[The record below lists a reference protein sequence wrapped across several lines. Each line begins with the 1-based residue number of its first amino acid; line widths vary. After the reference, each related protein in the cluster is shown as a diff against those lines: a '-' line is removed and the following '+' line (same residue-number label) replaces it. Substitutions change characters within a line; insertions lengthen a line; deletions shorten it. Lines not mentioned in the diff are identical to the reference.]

1 MPFPTALGTTKAVT
15 GGDFIPSASF
25 SPAWVELPGY
35 GCLGHPYEHCSNHSM
50 LRCANLLLWS
60 NHHGGI
66 DVGTPCPLPTSSW
79 EQYLCADVLL
89 MPHLCCR
96 LLVPSSPRHATG
108 RLRHPTT
115 PTTTA
120 PIPAQAATWQALR
133 RRPGRCSM
141 LAFAGAACR
150 VFGFFFFLL
159 FIHRNKLCGR
169 MAASCIPGGRR
180 GWVCLGLVGMDRVEY
195 CSCAKRDMV
204 PSMKAGLLGC
214 ATAQEVGTGAARPCL
229 PDTACIK
236 CSPPHRGPRL
246 SAGGVHQDDIFSKSF
261 YWLNTNVLCVF
272 SLTLCYFMFFSSPGL
287 LALLFTHPVLLR

>member
-1 MPFPTALGTTKAVT
+1 MPFPTALGTTKAVA

-60 NHHGGI
+60 NHRGGI

-141 LAFAGAACR
+141 LVFAGAACR
-150 VFGFFFFLL
+150 VFGFFFFAIYTQKQIVWEKGSEL
-159 FIHRNKLCGR
+159 HPWG
-169 MAASCIPGGRR
+169 AQG
-180 GWVCLGLVGMDRVEY
+180 LGLPGVSGYGQGGILLLCQKGYGAQHEGWAAGMCHSTGSGDR
-195 CSCAKRDMV
+195 S
-204 PSMKAGLLGC
+204 SKAMP
-214 ATAQEVGTGAARPCL
+214 A
-229 PDTACIK
+229 
-236 CSPPHRGPRL
+236 
-246 SAGGVHQDDIFSKSF
+246 
-261 YWLNTNVLCVF
+261 
-272 SLTLCYFMFFSSPGL
+272 
-287 LALLFTHPVLLR
+287 